1 MSAENKP
8 LAGKSVVVTR
18 APEQARE
25 LVTALEELGAEVLPL
40 PMVSFADPADMQML
54 DAALRALDRID
65 WILLTS
71 ENAARYFAKRARALG
86 IEPAKLRNGTKVAVV
101 GPATGTAAKEEGFP
115 IGYSANKHRGESLAE
130 EMRAELAG
138 KRILLPRSDLA
149 TDDLPRLLR
158 EFAGQVIEAVAYRTV
173 GPGAET
179 PAAGGRIRGTEE
191 PADPAAETMRRIRN
205 SEIDVL
211 TFASPSAFHNFAE
224 LIGAEALRA
233 ISESAK
239 IAAIGPTTARA
250 VRDDG
255 YAVAIEA
262 EEATSRSL
270 AVAIAAHFERES
282 PGVKS
287 R

>member
-1 MSAENKP
+1 
-8 LAGKSVVVTR
+8 
-18 APEQARE
+18 
-25 LVTALEELGAEVLPL
+25 
-40 PMVSFADPADMQML
+40 MVSFADPADSQML

-65 WILLTS
+65 WIVFTS
-71 ENAARYFAKRARALG
+71 ENAARFFAKRARVLG
-86 IEPAKLRNGTKVAVV
+86 VEPAELRNGTKVVV
-101 GPATGTAAKEEGFP
+101 IGPATAKAAKEEGFA

-130 EMRAELAG
+130 EMRAELTG
-138 KRILLPRSDLA
+138 KRILLPRSDMA
-149 TDDLPRLLR
+149 ADDLPRLLR

-173 GPGAET
+173 GPGAEA
-179 PAAGGRIRGTEE
+179 PVAGGRIRGTEE
-191 PADPAAETMRRIRN
+191 PADPAAETLRRIRK

-224 LIGAEALRA
+224 LIGAETLRT

-239 IAAIGPTTARA
+239 LAAIGPTTARA
-250 VRDDG
+250 IRDDG

-262 EEATSRSL
+262 DEATSHGL

-282 PGVKS
+282 AGVKD